1 VYGRDLNK
9 RRAEVRSKTWF
20 LLLAALVSVL
30 ALGLAGCG
38 GDDDDGEAGDTGGG
52 EPAAEQ
58 LLRINIGSEP
68 PSLDPTLATD
78 NISSFVLQQIMDPLV
93 SLDEAGEV
101 VNELAESWDE
111 EGNVV
116 TFHLSEDGKWTNGD
130 PVTANDFVYAWKRI
144 LDPEVAAEY
153 AYQLTGI
160 QGAAEYNSCES
171 DCDALADAVG
181 VRAVDDF
188 TLEVTLTSPQP
199 WFISQ
204 TSHQSFLPVHQA
216 TVEEFGDTWTDP
228 ENIVTSGPFQLTD
241 WQHDSSLTLEKWDEW
256 RDAGNVTLTRVE
268 ARMISDPVTAL
279 QAFENG
285 EVDACLD
292 NSCEPPQEI
301 DRLKETEEWTVVPNL
316 ATYYYGFNLANIP
329 DVNQRKA
336 MALAIDRTSVVENV
350 TKAGE
355 IPATNMTPEGVPGF
369 DVLKQDYLPATADLE
384 QAQQLLDQA
393 QSPKT
398 KMNLFYNNAPGHKEI
413 AVAIQAMWKELGL
426 EVTLK
431 QQEWAQF
438 LEFIGPPPDKAV
450 DVFRLGWLGDYVEAF
465 NFLEL
470 WTCESGNNSTGFC
483 DEAYDAAI
491 NEARATPDD
500 DARYELYRQAEE
512 ILFAEDGAFPI
523 IPIYWYTTSTMRA
536 SKVEGWTPNIIAQYD
551 LTKVSITE

>member
-1 VYGRDLNK
+1 
-9 RRAEVRSKTWF
+9 
-20 LLLAALVSVL
+20 
-30 ALGLAGCG
+30 
-38 GDDDDGEAGDTGGG
+38 
-52 EPAAEQ
+52 
-58 LLRINIGSEP
+58 
-68 PSLDPTLATD
+68 
-78 NISSFVLQQIMDPLV
+78 
-93 SLDEAGEV
+93 
-101 VNELAESWDE
+101 
-111 EGNVV
+111 
-116 TFHLSEDGKWTNGD
+116 
-130 PVTANDFVYAWKRI
+130 
-144 LDPEVAAEY
+144 
-153 AYQLTGI
+153 
-160 QGAAEYNSCES
+160 
-171 DCDALADAVG
+171 
-181 VRAVDDF
+181 
-188 TLEVTLTSPQP
+188 
-199 WFISQ
+199 
-204 TSHQSFLPVHQA
+204 
-216 TVEEFGDTWTDP
+216 
-228 ENIVTSGPFQLTD
+228 
-241 WQHDSSLTLEKWDEW
+241 
-256 RDAGNVTLTRVE
+256 
-268 ARMISDPVTAL
+268 
-279 QAFENG
+279 
-285 EVDACLD
+285 
-292 NSCEPPQEI
+292 
-301 DRLKETEEWTVVPNL
+301 
-316 ATYYYGFNLANIP
+316 
-329 DVNQRKA
+329 
-336 MALAIDRTSVVENV
+336 VVENV